1 MRGQR
6 RSDGIHGVCG
16 ASNLKFIN
24 CQFHEFFG
32 SLQANRPPPAN
43 KSKSKTL
50 ICMYVM
56 YVLQEGVVSI

>member
-32 SLQANRPPPAN
+32 SLQANRPPPAS

-56 YVLQEGVVSI
+56 